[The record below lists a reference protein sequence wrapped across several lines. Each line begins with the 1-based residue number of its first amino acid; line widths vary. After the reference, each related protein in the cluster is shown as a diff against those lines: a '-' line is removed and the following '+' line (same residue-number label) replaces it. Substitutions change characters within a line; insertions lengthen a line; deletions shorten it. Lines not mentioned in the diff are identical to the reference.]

1 LFLPWLR
8 LPGEGFRGK
17 ENAMGDIYFDSYGKD
32 DERPAVV
39 LLHGLSFDRRQWEPV
54 LRELAIIDPDRRV
67 VAFDLPG
74 HGESPARDAYDLE
87 EVAAVVH
94 QAVAGAGL
102 EAPIVVGHSLGGV
115 LATVYAARHPAR
127 GVINV
132 DQPLLV
138 GGFWDVLRRAES
150 VLRSPSYGQV
160 WDGML
165 AGMRIERL
173 PADAQELVRAA
184 GTPPQELLLGYWDE
198 IMTLSV
204 EEITR
209 RRTHDM
215 AVLRTKGVAYH
226 YVSGNDL
233 EPRYRNWLKWIMPEA
248 TVTVLPGGGH
258 FPHLAHP
265 AELAKILAGFEPV
278 TPGFGPS
285 AA

>member
-1 LFLPWLR
+1 
-8 LPGEGFRGK
+8 
-17 ENAMGDIYFDSYGKD
+17 MYFDSYGKD

-54 LRELAIIDPDRRV
+54 LDELAIIDPDRRV

-74 HGESPARDAYDLE
+74 HGKSPARDSYQLD

-94 QAVAGAGL
+94 QAVTAAGL
-102 EAPIVVGHSLGGV
+102 DAPIVAGHSLGGA
-115 LATVYAARHPAR
+115 LATVYAARYPAR
-127 GVINV
+127 GVINI

-138 GGFWDVLRRAES
+138 GGFRDVLRGAAS
-150 VLRSPSYGQV
+150 VLRSPGYGQV

-165 AGMRIERL
+165 AGMGIERL
-173 PADAQELVRAA
+173 PVDAQELVRAA

-198 IMTLSV
+198 IMTMSA
-204 EEITR
+204 EEFTR

-215 AVLRTKGVAYH
+215 ATLRMKGIAYH
-226 YVSGNDL
+226 YVGGNDL
-233 EPRYRNWLKWIMPEA
+233 EPRYRNWLKWVLPEV

-265 AELAKILAGFEPV
+265 AELAKILAG
-278 TPGFGPS
+278 
-285 AA
+285 